1 MPLSPWKTASLVIV
15 AMALTIACGG
25 SDEEVDANDV
35 GSAGHAATA
44 GAAGTGGVAGTAG
57 DGAAGGTGGA
67 GAVAGTGGNGA
78 AGTGEGGTAASD
90 AGGEAGTSA
99 AGEAGA
105 GGDGGSGGA
114 EPDAGAP
121 ALRDYP
127 LPALSSAARSQ
138 LAATKGGYFRLDSNP
153 NMASRLGAWVLIS
166 FEAYRGNTEFD
177 DQLVTFLKSIL
188 TGSDSPACK
197 GGYDAQHEAMAMA
210 SFLLVS
216 RIPRLWSQFDSGER
230 HKIDLLFK
238 CQLVSNGTVMS
249 HRYYR
254 PGTSELFEGDSRS
267 IYGLEQWP
275 KGAMN
280 FQIGQIGNLW
290 LSTVWL
296 GGGAAA
302 TEYLN
307 QVDFG
312 KLRDQLQAAGLTNA
326 KGAFD
331 GPYSSGAGQLVPRTS
346 PPTVSM
352 IHTALHNTWRQR
364 TDFGGFYLTETQ
376 ASVEWLLQRAFSKT
390 VHGGLNN
397 ETGWYFDLTGHYHGV
412 IASGKAGL
420 PNKGKVGMSQE
431 FDTSDGGG
439 VAGKTSTGEDQPW
452 NKKRSNINYV
462 MKGTPP
468 ILNLALT
475 LHLLGEVDLAAM
487 SPDTRSRMQI
497 GIVDLSYKINAGY
510 NDLSKGGPPTS
521 GNIIWRRADKEESW
535 RLTAVLDF
543 FDKIAP
549 WLQNP

>member
-1 MPLSPWKTASLVIV
+1 MSTWKTASLLIV
-15 AMALTIACGG
+15 AMGLTIACGA
-25 SDEEVDANDV
+25 SDEEIDANV
-35 GSAGHAATA
+35 GGSAGFASTGTAGTGAVAGTAGTGAVA
-44 GAAGTGGVAGTAG
+44 GAAGTGAVA
-57 DGAAGGTGGA
+57 GAAGA
-67 GAVAGTGGNGA
+67 GD
-78 AGTGEGGTAASD
+78 GGTAASD
-90 AGGEAGTSA
+90 SGGEAGTA
-99 AGEAGA
+99 ATGEAGE
-105 GGDGGSGGA
+105 GGSGGSSGA
-114 EPDAGAP
+114 DVDAGAP

-138 LAATKGGYFRLDSNP
+138 LAATKGGYFRLNSNP
-153 NMASRLGAWVLIS
+153 DMAERLGAWVLVA

-177 DQLVTFLKSIL
+177 AKLVTFLKSIL

-210 SFLLVS
+210 SFLVVS
-216 RIPRLWSQFDSGER
+216 RIPRLWSQFDSAER

-238 CQLVSNGTVMS
+238 AQLVSNGTVMS
-249 HRYYR
+249 NRYYQ
-254 PGTSELFEGDSRS
+254 PGTKDLFTNRNSRS
-267 IYGLEQWP
+267 IYGLEQNP
-275 KGAMN
+275 TGNVN

-296 GGGAAA
+296 GGGDAA
-302 TEYLN
+302 TDYLN
-307 QVDFG
+307 SVDFG
-312 KLRDQLQAAGLTNA
+312 KLRDQLKAAGLSNA
-326 KGAFD
+326 KSAFD
-331 GPYSSGAGQLVPRTS
+331 GPYSNGAGLLEPRTS

-364 TDFGGFYLTETQ
+364 TDYGGFYLTETQ
-376 ASVEWLLQRAFSKT
+376 ASLEWLLNRAFSKT
-390 VHGGLNN
+390 VHAGLNN
-397 ETGWYFDLTGHYHGV
+397 ETGWYFSITGHYHGV

-431 FDTSDGGG
+431 FDTTDGGG
-439 VAGKTSTGEDQPW
+439 VAGKTSTGTDQPW

-521 GNIIWRRADKEESW
+521 GNIIWRRAGKEESW